1 MAAGSTG
8 TMSLHL
14 MQSWQHLALQTWL
27 WAGGRMTGCIAGSID
42 QRGFEMDQGAA
53 DGTLHTAEGMWKE
66 GASLYTQFL
75 PLFSLRG
82 WCG

>member
-1 MAAGSTG
+1 
-8 TMSLHL
+8 
-14 MQSWQHLALQTWL
+14 
-27 WAGGRMTGCIAGSID
+27 MTGCIAGSID